1 MVGLIQGSVGGV
13 ALISSFFYMPLSKV
27 WQQRTFLLVSDI
39 LTSLCDICI
48 AYYEVLGLRSYALF
62 IYFQVIHMV
71 MGFVRFTCFSAGGT
85 IMTTLFM
92 GDPDFRRKFG
102 LYKSMTHVSSLL
114 GIATVSYYE
123 LIGFRATMMIPG
135 IGSLLI
141 LVINYFALPGD
152 SELGDSLETL
162 RAVNQNN
169 KKYPIMNKPRVIT
182 LLGVLLWCHTYLRFG
197 IAGAST
203 YFDDYFGFEDWLYAL
218 IMVLSCMPSLIL
230 SLYLN
235 YLKGDPRLNVLYFSV
250 IIPAISCFFAKPF
263 WMNVNLVCSFIFLMG
278 MWEAITFVNVLVQD
292 NLLIYLSQLYPS
304 MKKFDMSKL
313 ASNSSVTVIFG
324 SLLIGPYLYSFA
336 VYFMTF
342 ESFLWFYGISFFLIG
357 AAFMTCND
365 YFIELPS
372 NKNPT
377 ERIVV

>member
-1 MVGLIQGSVGGV
+1 
-13 ALISSFFYMPLSKV
+13 
-27 WQQRTFLLVSDI
+27 
-39 LTSLCDICI
+39 
-48 AYYEVLGLRSYALF
+48 
-62 IYFQVIHMV
+62 
-71 MGFVRFTCFSAGGT
+71 
-85 IMTTLFM
+85 
-92 GDPDFRRKFG
+92 
-102 LYKSMTHVSSLL
+102 
-114 GIATVSYYE
+114 
-123 LIGFRATMMIPG
+123 
-135 IGSLLI
+135 
-141 LVINYFALPGD
+141 
-152 SELGDSLETL
+152 
-162 RAVNQNN
+162 
-169 KKYPIMNKPRVIT
+169 
-182 LLGVLLWCHTYLRFG
+182 
-197 IAGAST
+197 
-203 YFDDYFGFEDWLYAL
+203 
-218 IMVLSCMPSLIL
+218 
-230 SLYLN
+230 
-235 YLKGDPRLNVLYFSV
+235 
-250 IIPAISCFFAKPF
+250 
-263 WMNVNLVCSFIFLMG
+263 MG